1 VPWTNKL
8 DTQHVPSEVTAPNVV
23 SSTEWKP
30 IQPPAA
36 TIANN
41 IELRN
46 ERLLEYRLFGLS
58 LTKIAV
64 LFCTSRPTLR
74 KWLATPEYLKLHA
87 ESLKSSLETTLT
99 GFNGAGEDGMRYIRD
114 VINNPLL
121 PTVDRL
127 AASKFAV
134 DKQIAFADALKL
146 ADSSTPVDRFIPI
159 VRSK

>member
-1 VPWTNKL
+1 MPWTNKL
-8 DTQHVPSEVTAPNVV
+8 DTTQDVVSQVTAPKVWAK
-23 SSTEWKP
+23 EWAP

-36 TIANN
+36 TIASN

-46 ERLLEYRLFGLS
+46 ERLLEYRLLGLNLS
-58 LTKIAV
+58 KIAL
-64 LFCTSRPTLR
+64 LFCTSRPTLN

-87 ESLKSSLETTLT
+87 ESLKSSLETTLA
-99 GFNGAGEDGMRYIRD
+99 GFNGAGEDGMRFIRD

-121 PTVDRL
+121 PTEDRL

-134 DKQIAFADALKL
+134 DKQLAFADALKL
-146 ADSSTPVDRFIPI
+146 AESSTPVDRFIPI

>member
-1 VPWTNKL
+1 MPWTNKL
-8 DTQHVPSEVTAPNVV
+8 DAPNVVSQVTAPNVV
-23 SSTEWKP
+23 SSKEWKP

-36 TIANN
+36 TIASN

-46 ERLLEYRLFGLS
+46 ERLLEYRLLGLNLS
-58 LTKIAV
+58 KIAL
-64 LFCTSRPTLR
+64 LFCTSRPTLN

-87 ESLKSSLETTLT
+87 ESLKSSLETTLA
-99 GFNGAGEDGMRYIRD
+99 GFNGAGEDGMRFIRD

-121 PTVDRL
+121 PTEDRL

-134 DKQIAFADALKL
+134 DKQLAFADALKL
-146 ADSSTPVDRFIPI
+146 AESSTPVDRFIPI